1 MGTSSESLVSLLDRH
16 VKTIKFVDSESLEK
30 RLTLRVRNICAKIRK
45 LKGRARASELKK
57 ETKFDV
63 YYSDC
68 VSAGELSQQVTSL
81 TEKVH
86 ALSGLEESVEQ
97 LSAQVTQQKKLL
109 QTSEAVVNCGKSYDD
124 VQVRQKA
131 RKV

>member
-1 MGTSSESLVSLLDRH
+1 MWGTSSESLVSLLDRH
-16 VKTIKFVDSESLEK
+16 VKTIKFVDTESLEK
-30 RLTLRVRNICAKIRK
+30 QLNLRVRKICAKIRK

-63 YYSDC
+63 YNSDC

-86 ALSGLEESVEQ
+86 ELSGLVQEQEEQ
-97 LSAQVTQQKKLL
+97 LSAQVTQQKTLHGR
-109 QTSEAVVNCGKSYDD
+109 TYFI
-124 VQVRQKA
+124 
-131 RKV
+131 